1 MSTSRKRTYLFSLF
15 IVFAWVAATSAWA
28 GNSPLEKRGTFGL
41 SDYNNFVTL
50 DYSILYLGESYKPG
64 HLTFQID
71 LEDTKGFD
79 LSQEVVES
87 GCKLKDAR
95 NRKVAG
101 KVERISES
109 TIRILFPL
117 DEDFKAYGKVKF
129 YTVIRDYKLQKTFES
144 YPSSVAVK

>member
-1 MSTSRKRTYLFSLF
+1 MSASKKRTYLFSLF
-15 IVFAWVAATSAWA
+15 VVFAWVAAASAWA
-28 GNSPLEKRGTFGL
+28 GNNPLEKRGTFGL
-41 SDYNNFVTL
+41 SDYEAFVTL

-101 KVERISES
+101 EVERVSDS

-117 DEDFKAYGKVKF
+117 GEGFKADGKVKL
-129 YTVIRDYKLQKTFES
+129 YTVIRDYKLLKTF
-144 YPSSVAVK
+144 